1 MKKNGQTYLHK
12 YTYIHKLHKY
22 TTLKHLQILKNLKKF
37 ADEFAD
43 LSRQELNRINYV
55 FHLKQLVF

>member
-43 LSRQELNRINYV
+43 I
-55 FHLKQLVF
+55 

>member
-1 MKKNGQTYLHK
+1 MKKNGQTYLYK

-22 TTLKHLQILKNLKKF
+22 TTLKQLQILKHLKMF

-43 LSRQELNRINYV
+43 I
-55 FHLKQLVF
+55 